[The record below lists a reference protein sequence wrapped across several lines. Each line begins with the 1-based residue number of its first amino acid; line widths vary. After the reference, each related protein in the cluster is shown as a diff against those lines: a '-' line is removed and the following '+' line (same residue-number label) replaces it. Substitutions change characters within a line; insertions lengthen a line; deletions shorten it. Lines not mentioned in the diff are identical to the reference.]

1 MPLDHGDSRSLRVRQ
16 QLKHPVVDADGHT
29 QEYHPI
35 VIDYLRKVGGSALT
49 ENYLKQR
56 MTGANWHSLTADERY
71 DRRAYRPPFWTMPAK
86 NTLDLATAMM
96 PNLFRAR
103 MDELG
108 IDFAVVYT
116 SQLHFMRE
124 RNPEL
129 RRAGCRAVNMLN
141 ADRFREHSDRMTPA
155 ALIPL
160 GTPEEGIEE
169 LNFAVK
175 ELGFKAIQIFG
186 LVYRSVPCVEREA
199 PQFARYAT
207 WIDPLGL
214 DGAHDYDP
222 FWAACAKLRVA
233 PTTHSSGM
241 GWGTRQ
247 SISNYTYNHIGH
259 FAAAGEAS
267 CKAIFL
273 GGVTRRFPELRF
285 GFLEGGTNWAVSLFN
300 DIVEH
305 WEKRNIKTLMAN
317 LDPVNVDRALLLEL
331 AREYGGAEYAPYLSD
346 LAKSHRSTGARP
358 GLVPEHDEMLDDWR
372 ACQIETKRD
381 IHDLFVPRFFFGC
394 EADDRTISGAFNTKI
409 NHFGA
414 RLNAIFSSDV
424 SHWDVSDMNQTLAE
438 AHELVDEG
446 LMTDSDFHDFTFAN
460 MVRLHGEV
468 NPDFFK
474 GTIVESEAKK
484 VLTDTGTTR

>member
-1 MPLDHGDSRSLRVRQ
+1 MPWDRTESRSYKVRKN
-16 QLKHPVVDADGHT
+16 LSHPVVDADGHT

-35 VIDYLRKVGGSALT
+35 VLEYLKKVGGAALT
-49 ENYLKQR
+49 ERYMKRR
-56 MTGANWHSLTADERY
+56 MTGANWHSLSEQERY
-71 DRRAYRPPFWTMPAK
+71 DKRAYRPPFWTMPAK

-96 PNLFRAR
+96 PNLFRTR

-124 RNPEL
+124 TDPEL

-141 ADRFREHSDRMTPA
+141 ADRFREHASRMTPA

-169 LNFAVK
+169 LTFAVK
-175 ELGFKAIQIFG
+175 ELGMKAIQITG
-186 LVYRSVPCVEREA
+186 LIYRSVPFVEREG
-199 PQFARYAT
+199 PQFAKHAI
-207 WIDPLGL
+207 WVDPLAM
-214 DGAHDYDP
+214 DSAHDYDP
-222 FWAACAKLRVA
+222 FWKKCVELKVA

-241 GWGTRQ
+241 GWGSRKN
-247 SISNYTYNHIGH
+247 ISNYTYNHIGH

-285 GFLEGGTNWAVSLFN
+285 GFLEGGTSWAVSLYN
-300 DIVEH
+300 DLMEH

-317 LDPVNVDRALLLEL
+317 LDPVNVDRTLLQRL
-331 AREYGGAEYAPYLSD
+331 AKEYGGAEYAPYLKD
-346 LAKSHRSTGARP
+346 LAQSHKSTGARP
-358 GLVPEHDEMLDDWR
+358 GLVPEHSEMLDDWS
-372 ACQIETKRD
+372 ACKIEKEED
-381 IHDLFVPRFFFGC
+381 IYDLFIPRFFFGC
-394 EADDRTISGAFNTKI
+394 EADDRTTSVAFNGKV

-424 SHWDVSDMNQTLAE
+424 SHWDVPDMSETLAE

-446 LMTDSDFHDFTFAN
+446 LINDGDFRDFTFAN
-460 MVRLHGEV
+460 MVRLHGGV

-474 GTIVESEAKK
+474 GTTVESEAAK
-484 VLTDTGTTR
+484 VLAEGR